1 MKIEATMS
9 LALCDVSSQIP
20 LRAERLRQ
28 IPRSMS
34 GVRERIGRIVG
45 SLRACLS
52 CRDVGKDRAICVP
65 MSMASGTAGG
75 LFSIVGF
82 VFENVCQRTWI
93 LCLGYE
99 VWLKTLRMCVR
110 GTTRCNAM

>member
-1 MKIEATMS
+1 MS
-9 LALCDVSSQIP
+9 LASYDLSSQIP

-52 CRDVGKDRAICVP
+52 CRDVGTDRAICVP

-75 LFSIVGF
+75 LSSIVGF
-82 VFENVCQRTWI
+82 VFENV
-93 LCLGYE
+93 
-99 VWLKTLRMCVR
+99 VR
-110 GTTRCNAM
+110 GPGIYALATKYGEKL

>member
-1 MKIEATMS
+1 MNILVTVAMRTEATMS
-9 LALCDVSSQIP
+9 LASCDLSSQIP
-20 LRAERLRQ
+20 LRAERLRE

-75 LFSIVGF
+75 LFSRVGF
-82 VFENVCQRTWI
+82 VFENV
-93 LCLGYE
+93 
-99 VWLKTLRMCVR
+99 VR
-110 GTTRCNAM
+110 GPGIYALATKYGEKL